1 MPTVED
7 TDKIEQPTPEPTPLA
22 KQGSATQ
29 PKSEGISGQTGPMPL
44 QKSEGISG
52 KVAPSTTNSQGL
64 FGKFR
69 NWYTNRK
76 TQIIN
81 KANDI
86 INKGINTVKEK
97 YNDVKN
103 SINEGYKKGT
113 EKVNQ
118 AIEWA
123 DKHREGLAKTAGY
136 GLKVFGQLIGI
147 DRLKNAGDTLIEAGN
162 DISNKSDKDNYLK
175 YLLEKQGQFFGNK
188 YITESNFPRIHY
200 SRKPAAYKIYQN
212 RNKYIDEEEAKIARL
227 KKQIQYNQNNTA
239 KSSKRR
245 KKAKK

>member
-1 MPTVED
+1 MEAVSD
-7 TDKIEQPTPEPTPLA
+7 TGRIEQPTPEPT
-22 KQGSATQ
+22 

-52 KVAPSTTNSQGL
+52 KVAPNTTNSQGL
-64 FGKFR
+64 IGKFR

-86 INKGINTVKEK
+86 IDKGINTVK
-97 YNDVKN
+97 
-103 SINEGYKKGT
+103 EGYKKGT

-118 AIEWA
+118 AIEWV
-123 DKHREGLAKTAGY
+123 DKNKEGLAKTAGY
-136 GLKVFGQLIGI
+136 GFKVIGQMTGV
-147 DRLKNAGDTLIEAGN
+147 DNFKNAGDTLIEAGN
-162 DISNKSDKDNYLK
+162 DISNKSDKDKYYK

-188 YITESNFPRIHY
+188 YITQSNFPRIY
-200 SRKPAAYKIYQN
+200 YGRKPSGYKIYQK

-227 KKQIQYNQNNTA
+227 KKQIQYNQNKTT
-239 KSSKRR
+239 KSSKKSR
-245 KKAKK
+245 KTKK

>member
-1 MPTVED
+1 MEAVSD
-7 TDKIEQPTPEPTPLA
+7 TGRIEQPTPEPT
-22 KQGSATQ
+22 

-52 KVAPSTTNSQGL
+52 KVAPNTTNSQGL
-64 FGKFR
+64 IGKFR

-86 INKGINTVKEK
+86 IDKGINTVK
-97 YNDVKN
+97 
-103 SINEGYKKGT
+103 EGYKKGT

-118 AIEWA
+118 AIEWV
-123 DKHREGLAKTAGY
+123 DKNKEGLAKTAGY
-136 GLKVFGQLIGI
+136 GFKVIGQMTGV
-147 DRLKNAGDTLIEAGN
+147 DNFKNAGDTLIEAGN
-162 DISNKSDKDNYLK
+162 DISNKSDKDKYFK

-188 YITESNFPRIHY
+188 YITQSNFPRIY
-200 SRKPAAYKIYQN
+200 YGRKPSGYKIYQK

-227 KKQIQYNQNNTA
+227 KKQIQYNQNKTT
-239 KSSKRR
+239 KSSKKSR
-245 KKAKK
+245 KTKK

>member
-1 MPTVED
+1 MEAVSD
-7 TDKIEQPTPEPTPLA
+7 TGRIEQPTPEPT
-22 KQGSATQ
+22 

-86 INKGINTVKEK
+86 IDKGINTVK
-97 YNDVKN
+97 
-103 SINEGYKKGT
+103 EGYKKGT

-118 AIEWA
+118 AIEWV

-162 DISNKSDKDNYLK
+162 DISNKSDKDKYFK

-188 YITESNFPRIHY
+188 YITQSNFPRIY
-200 SRKPAAYKIYQN
+200 YGRKPSGYKIYQK

-227 KKQIQYNQNNTA
+227 KKQIQYNQNKTT
-239 KSSKRR
+239 KSSKKSR
-245 KKAKK
+245 KTKK

>member
-1 MPTVED
+1 MEKVED
-7 TDKIEQPTPEPTPLA
+7 TDKIEQRTPEPTPEPT
-22 KQGSATQ
+22 S
-29 PKSEGISGQTGPMPL
+29 KSEGITGQTGPMPL

-52 KVAPSTTNSQGL
+52 KIAPSTTNSQGL

-118 AIEWA
+118 AIEWV

-162 DISNKSDKDNYLK
+162 DISNKSDKDKYLK
-175 YLLEKQGQFFGNK
+175 YLSEKQGQFFGNK

>member
-1 MPTVED
+1 MEKVED
-7 TDKIEQPTPEPTPLA
+7 TDKIEQRTPEPTPEPT
-22 KQGSATQ
+22 S
-29 PKSEGISGQTGPMPL
+29 KSEGITGQTGPMPL

-86 INKGINTVKEK
+86 IDKGINTVK
-97 YNDVKN
+97 
-103 SINEGYKKGT
+103 EGYKKGT

-123 DKHREGLAKTAGY
+123 DKNKEGLTKTAGY
-136 GLKVFGQLIGI
+136 GFKVIGQLTGI
-147 DRLKNAGDTLIEAGN
+147 DRFKNAGDTLIEAGN
-162 DISNKSDKDNYLK
+162 DISNKSDKDKYFK
-175 YLLEKQGQFFGNK
+175 YLSEKQGQFFGNK

-200 SRKPAAYKIYQN
+200 SRKPAAYKIYQK